1 MRHNQRVESAT
12 GGSQL
17 SSKSRQKLG
26 LADRRPVDVKAGSPG
41 KIGVDGHDCSAVAL
55 EEGVRVRESTENLAG
70 IDAHLCGVQAHR
82 QAVFSRAADV
92 GGMGEQVGSRP

>member
-1 MRHNQRVESAT
+1 
-12 GGSQL
+12 
-17 SSKSRQKLG
+17 
-26 LADRRPVDVKAGSPG
+26 
-41 KIGVDGHDCSAVAL
+41 
-55 EEGVRVRESTENLAG
+55 VRVRESTENLAG